1 MLPRTQTPDL
11 KEESQDVVCGIC
23 MEKVW
28 DKPPSDRF
36 FAILP
41 NCSHAYCVNCLRTW
55 RRSRGD
61 CPQNITNQILCK
73 FFIQGRGWC
82 PFKSDCIYQH
92 QFPESWPKNWDSV
105 LTPREPSDNSDDE
118 DEEEICFFD
127 HTIRMSISIKKMT
140 YSVSSDSDDSCENY
154 KMGCVQ

>member
-61 CPQNITNQILCK
+61 CPQNITKACPECRVRSNYFISCKFWVSKGPKKEQLIKNFKERTSQILCK

-92 QFPESWPKNWDSV
+92 QFPESWPKNWDSS
-105 LTPREPSDNSDDE
+105 PPPGA
-118 DEEEICFFD
+118 
-127 HTIRMSISIKKMT
+127 
-140 YSVSSDSDDSCENY
+140 DS
-154 KMGCVQ
+154 